1 MVSSFLL
8 IISKTCSLGNLHF
21 HLILQKDTF
30 PLKYYTDRRMRIL
43 DYLFLIDFGSR
54 WLLEGNSRVEKGVWS
69 RESRI
74 DQKPFM
80 NRYSCIKEI
89 GRGSSS
95 TVWLVKDR
103 ETNLLVAMKKCHLS
117 YYRSISKSTDDIFE
131 MAYREVVS
139 FFLFQYRLVY

>member
-1 MVSSFLL
+1 
-8 IISKTCSLGNLHF
+8 
-21 HLILQKDTF
+21 
-30 PLKYYTDRRMRIL
+30 
-43 DYLFLIDFGSR
+43 
-54 WLLEGNSRVEKGVWS
+54 
-69 RESRI
+69 
-74 DQKPFM
+74 M

-139 FFLFQYRLVY
+139 FFLFQYRLKVYSSSECDSVS